1 MGVTWRLSES
11 EEIQGENLFPVR
23 ERKELKDLA
32 DSGKLYPSCVD
43 KTPIYGFLSVCVGW
57 VL

>member
-11 EEIQGENLFPVR
+11 EENLFQVR

-32 DSGKLYPSCVD
+32 DSCKMYPSCVD
-43 KTPIYGFLSVCVGW
+43 KTPIYGF
-57 VL
+57 